1 MTLAYSI
8 PHLRHLAGLVG
19 LFKYYSIDEQ
29 AGYGGWN
36 YFKEMCIF
44 LLHMPCKGFDLSSV
58 HSKHLCLSSLSL
70 AFSQGIQNNKHTHM
84 KNKLKSLIAKF
95 LGIESTIEELRK
107 EFTKEIEA
115 ISDEANSRINDV
127 EESASKIDDIESN
140 VDDLVSKVED
150 IESAE
155 YVGADWVTDEI
166 ESAKSDLSDELD
178 EKVAEA
184 IEEVVIE
191 IKDKQVKE
199 ILEKV
204 LTKELILKILAKW
217 PKGLTAP

>member
-1 MTLAYSI
+1 
-8 PHLRHLAGLVG
+8 
-19 LFKYYSIDEQ
+19 
-29 AGYGGWN
+29 
-36 YFKEMCIF
+36 
-44 LLHMPCKGFDLSSV
+44 MPCKGFDLSSV
-58 HSKHLCLSSLSL
+58 HSKHLCSSSLSL
-70 AFSQGIQNNKHTHM
+70 AFSQGIQTTNTHTHM

-107 EFTKEIEA
+107 EFTKEIEL
-115 ISDEANSRINDV
+115 ISEEANSRINEV

-155 YVGADWVTDEI
+155 YAGTDWVTDEI

-184 IEEVVIE
+184 IEEVVTE
-191 IKDKQVKE
+191 IKEKQVKE

-204 LTKELILKILAKW
+204 LTKELILKILAK
-217 PKGLTAP
+217 